1 MTIPSICFRIMAT
14 RKISNDP
21 NKPLTL
27 KLGLNYIEKQKVKIK
42 CIKHNVT
49 LTEVVEN
56 SLREWIKD
64 VPDKDVTP

>member
-1 MTIPSICFRIMAT
+1 MAT

-49 LTEVVEN
+49 LTEIVEDR
-56 SLREWIKD
+56 LRDWIQD
-64 VPDKDVTP
+64 VQDKDVTP

>member
-1 MTIPSICFRIMAT
+1 MAT

-49 LTEVVEN
+49 LTEVVEDR
-56 SLREWIKD
+56 LRDWIKD
-64 VPDKDVTP
+64 VQDKDVIP

>member
-1 MTIPSICFRIMAT
+1 MAT

-42 CIKHNVT
+42 CVKHNVT
-49 LTEVVEN
+49 LTEVVEDR
-56 SLREWIKD
+56 LRDWIKD
-64 VPDKDVTP
+64 IQDKDVAP

>member
-1 MTIPSICFRIMAT
+1 MAT

-49 LTEVVEN
+49 LTEVVEDR
-56 SLREWIKD
+56 LRDWIRD
-64 VPDKDVTP
+64 VQDKDVTP